1 MHDGVCIAIAGY
13 LDIMHFHRLWSLLE
27 RSLLF
32 LLVPRWLEQQVAV
45 G

>member
-27 RSLLF
+27 RSLL
-32 LLVPRWLEQQVAV
+32 LLVLRWLEQQVAV